1 MIEKLLTINDFFKI
15 DFSSLMTGIQLKSI
29 LEVAVIVLILYLIY
43 RTYIRGTQSERLIKG
58 IISVLGML
66 LLSKL
71 LIFMD
76 FQIIGKFFET
86 IVNIILIGLVVV
98 FQPELRRFLGYLGQ
112 QGFLSKNIFINNGHD
127 DFKDQSNVLNELTD
141 AVKYLSKSRTGAL
154 IVLQD
159 HNDSSGYIDVGTK
172 INGLLSTE
180 LLLTIFHTNTALHDG
195 AVIISGN
202 RILSAGVLLPLTE
215 DPKLSWQ
222 YGTRHRAAIGMS
234 EVSNALSIV
243 VSEETGNISVA
254 QLGVLTK
261 CEDLQ
266 HFRQLVQD
274 YLGLD
279 DKEDVKQKNGDK
291 YLNMLKFFKHSSSK
305 NSAKSLPNSKSDV

>member
-1 MIEKLLTINDFFKI
+1 MLENLFGLNNLINIDISTLISGFQIKSVIEIA
-15 DFSSLMTGIQLKSI
+15 I
-29 LEVAVIVLILYLIY
+29 LALILYVVY
-43 RTYIRGTQSERLIKG
+43 RTYIRGTQSERLLKG
-58 IISVLGML
+58 IFIVLLML
-66 LLSKL
+66 VASKV
-71 LIFMD
+71 LIWMN
-76 FQIIGKFFET
+76 FQIIGRFFET

-112 QGFLSKNIFINNGHD
+112 QGFLAKNIFNNNHEDHKSQINAID
-127 DFKDQSNVLNELTD
+127 ELTD

-154 IVLQD
+154 IVIQD
-159 HNDSSGYIDVGTK
+159 HNESSGYMDVGTK

-195 AVIISGN
+195 AVIINGN

-234 EVSNALSIV
+234 EVSNSLCIV
-243 VSEETGNISVA
+243 VSEETGNVSVA
-254 QLGVLTK
+254 QLGNLTK

-266 HFRQLVQD
+266 HFRKVVKD
-274 YLGLD
+274 YMGIEE
-279 DKEDVKQKNGDK
+279 KEEIKQKRNDK
-291 YLNMLKFFKHSSSK
+291 YNMLKFFKHPK
-305 NSAKSLPNSKSDV
+305 KEQKPLSKSQSD